1 MAMTLRR
8 NVGWT
13 FAYQT
18 STAIVSVAFLITLL
32 FSAADANAGGIADGD
47 IWHTS
52 DERFCSH
59 VSSFG
64 NAFLKASQEPST
76 AMAWDSLKARI
87 GSLIAGPSPAL
98 LNEYQKRIADGLVC
112 NEYGQVARYSNADPN
127 QIGVKKGG
135 ASIDSDGKFMLPGQ
149 RQPTPTCDGQV
160 ALLIRYANAATQW
173 LDNHDA
179 SLRTPNAYV
188 PHDIIVK
195 KSSTVRHS
203 SIDGIVHINNV
214 ANNGDNAETCDG
226 IAKSAI
232 NAILSILEEYPA
244 DQITDTANGPV
255 YGVFFGVPT
264 DSQGTALANG
274 PSTLQ
279 SITRPTSVPGT
290 APLLLIS
297 PTFTTTSQII
307 DITGRV
313 SGQGRNVALQVNGT
327 DTPVNADGT
336 FTVRRGAP
344 IGDSDLQLAA
354 TDEWGQT
361 TRATVRVNRTVAAS
375 TVTAYAPLDPTKAKG
390 TQRQNSV
397 ALIIGIDRYQSVPP
411 ADYAEND
418 ARSFYDYATNALG
431 VPADRIKLLVGADA
445 RRLDVRKAIQTWMK
459 PLIKP
464 GKTDVY
470 VFFSGHGLASEDGK
484 DLYLLPFDGEAD
496 LLADSAIRRKDLID
510 AMSEARAASATF
522 FLDTCYSGSTRS
534 REALV
539 ASARPI
545 RIVAKDDGIP
555 SNVTIFAAAANDQLS
570 SSLATVK
577 HGLFSYFLMKGLEG
591 EAAGADHTITA
602 EKLVSYLA
610 IHIPAE
616 AAKMGRKQTPQL
628 AGDNGTVI
636 SAW

>member
-1 MAMTLRR
+1 MTKRR
-8 NVGWT
+8 GESIIT
-13 FAYQT
+13 TCQT
-18 STAIVSVAFLITLL
+18 ALTAICCFPLVIAML
-32 FSAADANAGGIADGD
+32 FKTADAVASEIADAD
-47 IWHTS
+47 LWHTS
-52 DERFCSH
+52 DEKLCGH

-64 NAFLKASQEPST
+64 NAFLKSLQEPST
-76 AMAWDSLKARI
+76 AMAWDAIKARM

-98 LNEYQKRIADGLVC
+98 FKEFQSRIADGLIC
-112 NEYGQVARYSNADPN
+112 NEFGQVVRYSNVDPN
-127 QIGVKKGG
+127 QMGVKKGG
-135 ASIDSDGKFMLPGQ
+135 ASIDSDGKFALPGQ
-149 RQPTPTCDGQV
+149 QMPTPACDGQV
-160 ALLIRYANAATQW
+160 ALLIRYLNAATQW
-173 LDNHDA
+173 LENHDA
-179 SLRTPNAYV
+179 SLRTPNAYI
-188 PHDIIVK
+188 PHN
-195 KSSTVRHS
+195 TVLQKTATVQFS
-203 SIDGIVHINNV
+203 FNDGRYRIYEV
-214 ANNGDNAETCDG
+214 AKNGDNVEACEG

-232 NAILSILEEYPA
+232 AAILTPLAEYPA
-244 DQITDTANGPV
+244 DQPTEATSGPE
-255 YGVFFGVPT
+255 YGIFYGIPT
-264 DSQGTALANG
+264 DGKGTALTVVPHTPPRSMAPPATG
-274 PSTLQ
+274 MGSP
-279 SITRPTSVPGT
+279 PTI
-290 APLLLIS
+290 LIS

-307 DITGRV
+307 NIDGQV
-313 SGQGRNVALQVNGT
+313 ASQGRIIAFQVDGT
-327 DTPVNADGT
+327 DTTFKTDGT
-336 FTVRRGAP
+336 FSFRRGVP
-344 IGDSDLQLAA
+344 IGDSDLQLAV

-361 TRATVRVNRTVAAS
+361 TKATVRVVRTVPTS
-375 TVTAYAPLDPTKAKG
+375 TATAYAPLDPAKAKG
-390 TQRQNSV
+390 TPRPNAV
-397 ALIIGIDRYQSVPP
+397 ALIIGIDRYQSAPP
-411 ADYAEND
+411 AEYAEND